1 MEMRFKT
8 LSDKFRIQS
17 KALSWFGASIFQ
29 SQIVIEHKLLFEGSR
44 VKSLNNFIVFIQKYV
59 PLCFV
64 LWALVIFRENWFRV
78 LFRFLYQKYFVLS
91 SFSNKVFF
99 SKNMTAAFTVDD
111 RTQWGRKAG
120 SDVLCKNNPIKVSLR
135 MYEISQVFA
144 NSAKYRE

>member
-1 MEMRFKT
+1 MRFKT

-17 KALSWFGASIFQ
+17 KALSWFEASIFQ